1 MYNKHTFEDHKTVL
15 TKKIL
20 DEMEA
25 GIEAA
30 QKSDATPESAGVVRQ
45 CPAVAPA
52 AGETV
57 TQTEFNALLT
67 AMKTAGIM
75 ANE

>member
-1 MYNKHTFEDHKTVL
+1 MYQTHTFEDHKTVL

-30 QKSDATPESAGVVRQ
+30 QKSDATPEAAGVVRQ
-45 CPAVAPA
+45 CQAVAQA

-57 TQTEFNALLT
+57 TSEEFNALLT
-67 AMKTAGIM
+67 VMKTAGIM

>member
-1 MYNKHTFEDHKTVL
+1 MYQTHTFKDHETVL

-30 QKSDATPESAGVVRQ
+30 QKSDATPEVAGVVRQ
-45 CPAVAPA
+45 CQAVAQA

-57 TQTEFNALLT
+57 TPEEFNALLA
-67 AMKTAGIM
+67 AMQTAGIM